1 MKTGYYSEV
10 LFSMDIPFE
19 SSHEEKVRR
28 CIDCRKVNDPRL
40 CDKDGI
46 EPNPEN
52 ICKILEWPKNVTE
65 VRQMLWMASCLTLNT
80 YNKERCSFTNG
91 LKTAI

>member
-1 MKTGYYSEV
+1 
-10 LFSMDIPFE
+10 MDIPFE

-28 CIDCRKVNDPRL
+28 CIDCRKVNAPRL

-46 EPNPEN
+46 EQNPEN

-65 VRQMLWMASCLTLNT
+65 VRQMLWMASCLTLDT
-80 YNKERCSFTNG
+80 YNKERCSFSNW